1 MALEDKV
8 IWGVGLVVGL
18 YFGLELVGMALLR

>member
-8 IWGVGLVVGL
+8 IWGAGLVVGL
-18 YFGLELVGMALLR
+18 CFSLARLALAVLQ